1 MLVLVDLDN
10 TLVDRTG
17 SFRRWALDW
26 IPAHGGAAVDVA
38 WTIEADN
45 DGYEPRPRLAA
56 QLAERLGLPVQHLLE
71 ELQLGVVA
79 HLDPDPAVAAVLQEA
94 VAAGWSPVVV
104 TNGSVRQQ
112 EAKLRRTG
120 LDKLV
125 AGWVV
130 SEGVGVRKPDR
141 RIFDLGAEAA
151 GLPSAAGGWMIGD
164 NPADDIAG
172 AAAAGLRTVWLHR
185 GRQWPSSLAVEP
197 TRTADDFPSA
207 LRGILGS

>member
-1 MLVLVDLDN
+1 MLLLVDLDQ
-10 TLVDRTG
+10 TLIDRTAA
-17 SFRRWALDW
+17 FRRWAVEW
-26 IPAHGGAAVDVA
+26 IPAHGGSAADVA
-38 WTIEADN
+38 WAIEADE
-45 DGYEPRPRLAA
+45 DGYAPRPRLAA
-56 QLAERLGLPVQHLLE
+56 ELASRLLSPCDLVLEQLILGTVEHLSL
-71 ELQLGVVA
+71 
-79 HLDPDPAVAAVLQEA
+79 DPAVAGVLQEA

-120 LDKLV
+120 LDELV

-130 SEGVGVRKPDR
+130 SEGAGVRKPDR
-141 RIFDLGAEAA
+141 RIFELGAATA
-151 GLPSAAGGWMIGD
+151 GLDLANGGWMIGD

-185 GRQWPSSLAVEP
+185 GRQWPGLDVLP

-207 LRGILGS
+207 LRGILCS